1 MSRSVAP
8 SLRPRSLRSQL
19 LLPGVGA
26 VVVTAGL
33 LSALSAVQVRGLSQD
48 TAADVRTMSE
58 QSLHDAGTQVQTTVA
73 AQAAAVQNW
82 LDSDL
87 RVTGDRL
94 GQFGPAAVDTGQ
106 SATWTAT
113 NQATKA
119 KSSVTLPRL
128 EFGGTW
134 LGQQGD
140 PSVPVP
146 AIDES
151 ARLTGAAVTV
161 FQKMNDAGDMLRVA
175 TTVVGANGSRAIGTY
190 IPATGAD
197 GTPNAVVKSL
207 LAGQTY
213 HGTATVVDKPYVTV
227 YEPLKVGDQVVGAV
241 FVGLPQADVTDTLRQ
256 ALASSTVGRNGYYAV
271 FSDAAATSGTAV
283 VAPEGA
289 KDGDAMADAVDAD
302 GHPYVQQLLA
312 TAKGLQPG
320 EFTTTH
326 VRLPAGGYTVGVSR
340 YGAYNWVVTSWLPDA
355 DTTAVTDRVAA
366 GGASLVRNTVLLGAG
381 VALLMAAV
389 IALLARSLVARI
401 GRLTAVLRRVA
412 ARDLSA
418 RVLADGERHGD
429 DELGTMGRALDEA
442 TSAVRDALVAMNAG
456 AGRVTEAARTLDG
469 ASDRLAGTATSTA
482 AQIVQVTGDATTVSA
497 GVHEVSAA
505 VEQLRAAADEVSAT
519 TSSVTLVAADAVQ
532 LAQTATGTVERLG
545 SSSQQI
551 ADVLRTITAIA
562 AQTNLLALNATIEA
576 ARAGEAGA
584 GFAVV
589 AEEVKELSRQTALA
603 TEEIA
608 PTLTAVQSEASAV
621 RADIARITETI
632 AHIDELQT
640 TIAAAVAEQLAT
652 TTAVSGTLHVA
663 ADRSSGI
670 SSALERTVGAVHGTT
685 AEVGAVRGSVEDLS
699 AVARQLDDQVRQFTL
714 R

>member
-1 MSRSVAP
+1 MVF

-33 LSALSAVQVRGLSQD
+33 MSGLSALQVHDLSGD
-48 TAADVRTMSE
+48 TSGDVRAMSE
-58 QSLHDAGTQVQTTVA
+58 RSLRDTGSQVQTTVA

-87 RVTGDRL
+87 RVTSDRL
-94 GQFGPAAVDTGQ
+94 GQFGAARLDAGE

-113 NQATKA
+113 NQVTKD
-119 KSSVTLPRL
+119 KTTVTLPRL

-134 LGQQGD
+134 LGQQAD
-140 PSVPVP
+140 PQALVP

-175 TTVVGANGSRAIGTY
+175 TTVVGTSGSRAIGTY

-197 GTPNAVVKSL
+197 GSKNAVVASL
-207 LAGQTY
+207 LAGNTY

-227 YEPLKVGDQVVGAV
+227 YAPLKVGDEVVGAV
-241 FVGLPQADVTDTLRQ
+241 FVGLPQADVTASLRQ
-256 ALASSTVGRNGYYAV
+256 ALSASTLGSNGFYAV
-271 FSDAAATSGTAV
+271 FSDAAASAGTAV
-283 VAPEGA
+283 VAPDGA
-289 KDGDAMADAVDAD
+289 QDGQPMADATDAD
-302 GHPYVQQLLA
+302 GKAYVKDILA
-312 TAKGLQPG
+312 AAKALPADG
-320 EFTTTH
+320 TTTTT
-326 VRLPAGGYTVGVSR
+326 VRLASGSYTVGVSR
-340 YGAYNWVVTSWLPDA
+340 YPAYNWVVTSWLPDA
-355 DTTAVTDRVAA
+355 DTAAVTGRVTE
-366 GGASLVRNTVLLGAG
+366 GGAALVRHTALLGLGIA
-381 VALLMAAV
+381 VLMAAV
-389 IALLARSLVARI
+389 IALLARTLVRRI
-401 GRLTAVLRRVA
+401 GRLTDVLRRVA

-418 RVLADGERHGD
+418 TTLAPGERHGD
-429 DELGTMGRALDEA
+429 DEIGTMGRALDEA
-442 TSAVRDALVAMNAG
+442 TDAVRDALAAVSAG
-456 AGRVTEAARTLDG
+456 AARVTQAAGSLDG
-469 ASDRLAGTATSTA
+469 ASDRLAGAAETTASEIT
-482 AQIVQVTGDATTVSA
+482 QVTGDATTVSD

-519 TSSVTLVAADAVQ
+519 ASNVTVVAADAVQ

-545 SSSQQI
+545 GSSQQI

-589 AEEVKELSRQTALA
+589 AEEVKELARQTAQA

-608 PTLTAVQSEASAV
+608 PTLTAVQSEAAAV
-621 RADIARITETI
+621 RSDIARITETI
-632 AHIDELQT
+632 AHIDELQA

-652 TTAVSGTLHVA
+652 TTSVSGTLHTA
-663 ADRSSGI
+663 AGRSSGI
-670 SSALERTVGAVHGTT
+670 ASALAGTAGAVQGTT
-685 AEVGAVRGSVEDLS
+685 DEVRAVRGSVGELA
-699 AVARQLDDQVRQFTL
+699 AVAGSLDDQVRQFTL

>member
-1 MSRSVAP
+1 VVF

-33 LSALSAVQVRGLSQD
+33 MSGLSALQVHALSRD
-48 TAADVRTMSE
+48 TSGDVRAMSE
-58 QSLHDAGTQVQTTVA
+58 RSLADTGAQVQSTVA
-73 AQAAAVQNW
+73 AQAAAVQSW

-87 RVTGDRL
+87 RVTSDRL
-94 GQFGPAAVDTGQ
+94 DQFGPAAVDPAQT
-106 SATWTAT
+106 ATWTAT
-113 NQATKA
+113 NQTTKD
-119 KSSVTLPRL
+119 KSTVTLPRL

-134 LGQQGD
+134 LGQQAD
-140 PSVPVP
+140 PAAAVP

-175 TTVVGANGSRAIGTY
+175 TTVVGTSGSRAIGTY

-197 GTPNAVVKSL
+197 GAKNAVVASL
-207 LAGQTY
+207 LAGKTF

-227 YEPLKVGDQVVGAV
+227 YEPLTVGDEVVGAV
-241 FVGLPQADVTDTLRQ
+241 FVGLPQADVTDPLRQ
-256 ALASSTVGRNGYYAV
+256 ALASSTLGSKGFYAV
-271 FSDAAATSGTAV
+271 FSDAAASAGTAV
-283 VAPEGA
+283 VAPEGGQ
-289 KDGDAMADAVDAD
+289 DGQPMLDATDAD
-302 GHPYVQQLLA
+302 GTPYVKDLLA
-312 TAKGLQPG
+312 AAKGLEADG
-320 EFTTTH
+320 TTTVH
-326 VRLPAGGYTVGVSR
+326 VRLASGSYTVGVSR
-340 YGAYNWVVTSWLPDA
+340 YPAYNWVVTSWLPDA
-355 DTTAVTDRVAA
+355 DTSAVTDRVDA
-366 GGASLVRNTVLLGAG
+366 GGAALVRNTALLGIGIA
-381 VALLMAAV
+381 VAMAVV
-389 IALLARSLVARI
+389 IGLLARTLVRRI
-401 GRLTAVLRRVA
+401 GRLTDVLRRVA

-418 RVLADGERHGD
+418 GTLAEGERHGD

-442 TSAVRDALVAMNAG
+442 THAVRDALTAMSAG
-456 AGRVTEAARTLDG
+456 AARVTQAAGSLDG
-469 ASDRLAGTATSTA
+469 AGDRLAGAAQTTATEIT
-482 AQIVQVTGDATTVSA
+482 QVTGDATTVSD

-519 TSSVTLVAADAVQ
+519 ASNVTVVAADAVQ
-532 LAQTATGTVERLG
+532 LAHAATGTVERLG
-545 SSSQQI
+545 DSSQQI

-589 AEEVKELSRQTALA
+589 AEEVKELARQTAQA

-608 PTLTAVQSEASAV
+608 PTLTAVQSEAAAV
-621 RADIARITETI
+621 RSDIARITETI
-632 AHIDELQT
+632 AHIDELQS

-652 TTAVSGTLHVA
+652 TTSVSGTLHTA

-670 SSALERTVGAVHGTT
+670 ASALAGTAGAVQSTT
-685 AEVGAVRGSVEDLS
+685 DEVHAVRGSVAELA
-699 AVARQLDDQVRQFTL
+699 AVAGSLDDQVRQFTL